1 MKLDIDS
8 LKIDKFFIDGI
19 GLKKSNEAIIKSSI
33 FLAKEMGMNIVAE
46 GVEKKEQFHFLLHQ
60 GCHQIQGY
68 LYSKPVKEDEF
79 KKLLYGDGPLV
90 PLIFPN

>member
-1 MKLDIDS
+1 
-8 LKIDKFFIDGI
+8 
-19 GLKKSNEAIIKSSI
+19 
-33 FLAKEMGMNIVAE
+33 MNIVAE